1 MTAVSFRGL
10 FLRSEQR
17 RHDVIKL
24 LPGLRRPGTADEAPF
39 TFRLKGATL
48 VAGRRARLRARQNHV
63 AARKTDPMSDKA
75 WSLNR
80 RRGRGGLRGPIVLCA
95 ARTVHG

>member
-17 RHDVIKL
+17 HHDAIKL
-24 LPGLRRPGTADEAPF
+24 LPGLRRPGTAGEAPF
-39 TFRLKGATL
+39 TFRLQGATL
-48 VAGRRARLRARQNHV
+48 VAGRRTRLRVRQNHV

-75 WSLNR
+75 PSLNR
-80 RRGRGGLRGPIVLCA
+80 RRRGGLRGPIVLCA